1 MKAKITAYN
10 FNSSSEGCGDFSLNC
25 YWGQSYK
32 NVFYLEG
39 DLGRSK
45 FEDIIET
52 ETDATGQSERTQNTS
67 IERFNLSV
75 IATTPLL
82 QFLKTIDKH
91 DVKTIEFIDT
101 GITYTIQNID
111 IDDTGDILTPN
122 NLVYINF
129 EDEAISKISPN
140 IYTITAQKQAWWD
153 NNNDGAKNVDG
164 EAQFVAT
171 PYDNFQAW
179 QLYFESNG
187 TTPATTG
194 TVKMYAYAVDD
205 SATKNLIGIFTGDL
219 AAGTLFGSS
228 AAWQSNQDIWNYF
241 GIANAVGHTN
251 PITFSKDAFATANGY
266 FSTETEDKAV
276 DIKFEISIDESTPEP
291 TTLAKVYSI
300 WGAFASSGI
309 QVMSTGE
316 YGITTVGTTTEK
328 NTISTIQDVKMGLVP
343 SVAASIVTA
352 PVLTSTTAFGN
363 EYQLAIAGSGEIQ
376 YSGSHVTAGGYIGS
390 NFRGSNTKLNFT
402 LGIDGA
408 TAVDHTRNI
417 LTFTTGI
424 SPYIFEFGWKYDRQV
439 ITATLGDVNGTANC
453 YLDGVVLSPPLAGV
467 VASVIGVVTGTQS
480 ITLTD
485 TNKHTI
491 KLHFQTTTLND
502 IYHEFEVQ
510 IKPLY

>member
-10 FNSSSEGCGDFSLNC
+10 FNSSNEGCGDFSLNC
-25 YWGQSYK
+25 YWGASYQ

-52 ETDATGQSERTQNTS
+52 ETDATGQTTRTQNTS

-82 QFLKTIDKH
+82 QFLKAIDKH
-91 DVKTIEFIDT
+91 DVKTIEFIDSAK
-101 GITYTIQNID
+101 TYTIQNID

-140 IYTITAQKQAWWD
+140 IYTINAQKQAWWD

-171 PYDNFQAW
+171 PYDQFQSW

-219 AAGTLFGSS
+219 ATGTLFSS
-228 AAWQSNQDIWNYF
+228 SSAWQSNQDIWNYF
-241 GIANAVGHTN
+241 TAINSVGHTN
-251 PITFSKDAFATANGY
+251 IITFNKDAFALDNGY

-291 TTLAKVYSI
+291 TTLTKVYTI
-300 WGAFASSGI
+300 WGAFASSGV
-309 QVMSTGE
+309 QVFATGE

-328 NTISTIQDVKMGLVP
+328 NTIITIQDVSLGLVP
-343 SVAASIVTA
+343 SIAASIVTA
-352 PVLTSTTAFGN
+352 PVLTSTTAFSN
-363 EYQLAIAGSGEIQ
+363 EYQLAIAGSGEMQ
-376 YSGSHVTAGGYIGS
+376 YNGSHVTAGGYIGS

-402 LGIDGA
+402 LGVDGA
-408 TAVDHTRNI
+408 TAVGHTRNI
-417 LTFTTGI
+417 LSFTTGT
-424 SPYIFEFGWKYDRQV
+424 SPYIFEFEWKYDRQV
-439 ITATLGDVNGTANC
+439 ITATLGDVNGTASC
-453 YLDGVVLSPPLAGV
+453 YLDTVAQNTLTGVIAGTPPLLV
-467 VASVIGVVTGTQS
+467 YGTQS
-480 ITLTD
+480 ITLPD
-485 TNKHTI
+485 TNKHVI
-491 KLHFQTTTLND
+491 KLHFQTTTLNE